1 MLKQGKG
8 ERHCCLIYRY
18 SLLYTRPTNQKLLS
32 QQKIILL
39 LSSRSSLRSLM
50 PQFQTARMEISATA
64 DSLPAKAL
72 SGAVSSA
79 ISVVVVVVVA
89 PSSVVPATV
98 VVVVYSV
105 ITGAAVTSTGGPVKP
120 ISVNSVAS
128 SCEITSVDRVWTTVL
143 NSVAASSLGRTTRK
157 MAFKVTDSLRD
168 TSLKRRAGTSSK
180 VNSTM
185 SKETFIRS
193 AMPFLMAVVTVSFSV
208 MTVGSSTRISMA
220 TSTAVSVM
228 GAFVV
233 VFSAIVVV
241 VGMSVVVDVVIMAG
255 SSRQTP
261 DWNIG
266 FHMHISS
273 PSQDVAFSTF
283 RLQAE
288 MFPRVSSYSFCP

>member
-1 MLKQGKG
+1 MV
-8 ERHCCLIYRY
+8 
-18 SLLYTRPTNQKLLS
+18 YTVT
-32 QQKIILL
+32 
-39 LSSRSSLRSLM
+39 
-50 PQFQTARMEISATA
+50 
-64 DSLPAKAL
+64 
-72 SGAVSSA
+72 
-79 ISVVVVVVVA
+79 
-89 PSSVVPATV
+89 
-98 VVVVYSV
+98 
-105 ITGAAVTSTGGPVKP
+105 TGAAVTSTAGPVKP